1 MKTEETEKTEIKTFG
16 FAPVENFMKSINEM
30 VLNDFV
36 LLCKSN
42 FYFYLIDRARF
53 IR

>member
-1 MKTEETEKTEIKTFG
+1 MKTEETEKTEITTFG
-16 FAPVENFMKSINEM
+16 FVPIEHFMKSINEM

-42 FYFYLIDRARF
+42 FDFYFIDRPRF